1 MAKFDG
7 DWSVPE
13 LEAQRED
20 LFRARKA
27 RLREVMGRLGMPV
40 LVVLDPNTIRYATG
54 TSNMQ
59 LFAQRVPS
67 RYLLLFQDGPAIL
80 YEYVGCEHLAD
91 AYTTVDEIR
100 AAEGLC
106 MISSGGFPEAAAER
120 FAGWSRGEAR
130 WLGPYGHHSVS
141 SPRSSNRTCG
151 FPASGFP
158 TGFTSKHTAVGQDGP
173 DFVGSHR
180 APRTRPYRGNLV
192 PRDDTLW
199 RLTRK

>member
-1 MAKFDG
+1 MMGDDMLRAIEARTAEREAFLAALVRQPSDNPPGDCTPHAVMTRELIEVLGFTVESHAVLDELCRAHGMTSAINLVVRRRFGDG
-7 DWSVPE
+7 
-13 LEAQRED
+13 
-20 LFRARKA
+20 
-27 RLREVMGRLGMPV
+27 PV
-40 LVVLDPNTIRYATG
+40 LALNAHGDVVPPGEGWSRDPYG
-54 TSNMQ
+54 
-59 LFAQRVPS
+59 
-67 RYLLLFQDGPAIL
+67 
-80 YEYVGCEHLAD
+80 
-91 AYTTVDEIR
+91 
-100 AAEGLC
+100 AEVH
-106 MISSGGFPEAAAER
+106 
-120 FAGWSRGEAR
+120 AGWSRGEAR